1 MLSSRQVQSYRDHG
15 YLAVPGVLS
24 AAEVAELQR
33 VTDELVDASRGVA
46 AHTDVYDLEPGHSAA
61 EPRVRRIKSPDLQ
74 HEVYARTLR
83 HPAILDLVEQL
94 IGPGVRYRST
104 KLNLKSAGYGS
115 PVEWHQ
121 DWAFYPHTNDDIL
134 AVGVCIDAMSDAN
147 GGLLVVPGSH
157 RGPLYDHH
165 QNGWFVGAITGA
177 EVDST
182 QVTQL
187 EVPAGGISLH
197 HVRTVH
203 GSVPNRSPR
212 PRRLLLLELCAVDAW
227 PLLDMPGLEAFDAR
241 ILRGSAT
248 VTPRLEAAP
257 VRIPLPAHERRGSIY
272 EVQSKLARP
281 VLAGAG
287 EISPDTR

>member
-1 MLSSRQVQSYRDHG
+1 MLSDRQVQSYRDDG

-61 EPRVRRIKSPDLQ
+61 EPRVRRIKSPDRQ

-83 HPAILDLVEQL
+83 HPAILDVVEQL
-94 IGPGVRYRST
+94 IGRGVRYQST
-104 KLNLKSAGYGS
+104 KLNLKAAGYGS

-134 AVGVCIDAMSDAN
+134 AVGVCIDAMSEAN
-147 GGLLVVPGSH
+147 GGMLVVPGSH
-157 RGPLYDHH
+157 RGPLFDHH
-165 QNGWFVGAITGA
+165 QDGCFVGAITDRA
-177 EVDST
+177 VAPDQT
-182 QVTQL
+182 VQL
-187 EVPAGGISLH
+187 TVPAGGISLH

-227 PLLDMPGLEAFDAR
+227 PLLNMPGLEEFDAR
-241 ILRGSAT
+241 ILRGAAT
-248 VTPRLEAAP
+248 LTPRLEAVP

-287 EISPDTR
+287 

>member
-1 MLSSRQVQSYRDHG
+1 MLSEQQVQSYRDDG
-15 YLAVPGVLS
+15 YLAVPDVLS

-33 VTDELVDASRGVA
+33 VTDELVEASRSVT

-61 EPRVRRIKSPDLQ
+61 QPRVRRIKSPDRQ

-83 HPAILDLVEQL
+83 HPAILDVVEQL
-94 IGPGVRYRST
+94 IGPGVRGQST
-104 KLNLKSAGYGS
+104 KLNVKAAGYGS

-134 AVGVCIDAMSDAN
+134 AVGVCIDAMTEAN
-147 GGLLVVPGSH
+147 GGMLVVPGSH
-157 RGPLYDHH
+157 RGPVHDHH
-165 QNGWFVGAITGA
+165 QDGYFVGAITGSP
-177 EVDST
+177 VDAG
-182 QVTQL
+182 QVVQL

-227 PLLDMPGLEAFDAR
+227 PLVNMPGLEEFDAR

-248 VTPRLEAAP
+248 VTPRLEPVP

-287 EISPDTR
+287 AG

>member
-1 MLSSRQVQSYRDHG
+1 MLSSRQVQSYRDQG

-61 EPRVRRIKSPDLQ
+61 EPRVRRIKSPDRQ

-83 HPAILDLVEQL
+83 HPAILDIVEQL
-94 IGPGVRYRST
+94 VGPGVRYQST
-104 KLNLKSAGYGS
+104 KLNLKAAGYGS

-134 AVGVCIDAMSDAN
+134 AVGVCIDAMSEAN

-165 QNGWFVGAITGA
+165 QDGWFVGAITGA
-177 EVDST
+177 EVDT
-182 QVTQL
+182 EQVVQL

-227 PLLDMPGLEAFDAR
+227 PLLNMPGLEAFDAR

-272 EVQSKLARP
+272 EVQSKLTRP

-287 EISPDTR
+287 QLSRDTR

>member
-74 HEVYARTLR
+74 HDVYARTLR

-165 QNGWFVGAITGA
+165 QDGWFVGAITGA
-177 EVDST
+177 EVDSA
-182 QVTQL
+182 QVAQL

-287 EISPDTR
+287 ELSPGTR

>member
-165 QNGWFVGAITGA
+165 QDGWFVGAITGA
-177 EVDST
+177 EVDSA
-182 QVTQL
+182 QVAQL

-248 VTPRLEAAP
+248 VTPRLEAVP

-281 VLAGAG
+281 VLAGAAQ
-287 EISPDTR
+287 ISPDTR

>member
-83 HPAILDLVEQL
+83 HPAILDVVEQL

-165 QNGWFVGAITGA
+165 QDGWFVGAITGA
-177 EVDST
+177 EVDSA
-182 QVTQL
+182 QVAQL

-281 VLAGAG
+281 VLAGAAQLTPG
-287 EISPDTR
+287 TR

>member
-24 AAEVAELQR
+24 AAEVAELQL

-61 EPRVRRIKSPDLQ
+61 EPRVRRIKSPDRQ

-83 HPAILDLVEQL
+83 HPAILDIVEQL

-165 QNGWFVGAITGA
+165 QDGWFVGAITGA
-177 EVDST
+177 EVDSA
-182 QVTQL
+182 QVAQI

-287 EISPDTR
+287 ELSPGTR

>member
-1 MLSSRQVQSYRDHG
+1 MLSSRQVQSYRDQG

-61 EPRVRRIKSPDLQ
+61 EPRVRRIKSPDRQ

-83 HPAILDLVEQL
+83 HPAILDIVEQL
-94 IGPGVRYRST
+94 VGPGVRYQST
-104 KLNLKSAGYGS
+104 KLNLKAAGYGS

-134 AVGVCIDAMSDAN
+134 AVGVCIDAMSEAN

-165 QNGWFVGAITGA
+165 QDGWFVGAITGA
-177 EVDST
+177 EVDT
-182 QVTQL
+182 EQVVQL

-227 PLLDMPGLEAFDAR
+227 PLLNMPGLEAFDAR

-272 EVQSKLARP
+272 EVQSKLTRP
-281 VLAGAG
+281 VLASAG
-287 EISPDTR
+287 QLSRDTR

>member
-33 VTDELVDASRGVA
+33 VTDEMVDSSRGVA

-61 EPRVRRIKSPDLQ
+61 EPRVRRIKSPDRQ

-83 HPAILDLVEQL
+83 HPAILDIVEQL

-165 QNGWFVGAITGA
+165 QDGWFVGAITGA
-177 EVDST
+177 EVDSA
-182 QVTQL
+182 QVAQI

-287 EISPDTR
+287 QLSPDTR

>member
-83 HPAILDLVEQL
+83 HPAILDVVEQL

-165 QNGWFVGAITGA
+165 QDGWFVGAITGA
-177 EVDST
+177 EVDSA
-182 QVTQL
+182 QVAQL

-281 VLAGAG
+281 VLAGAAQL
-287 EISPDTR
+287 SPGTR

>member
-165 QNGWFVGAITGA
+165 QDGWFVGAITGA
-177 EVDST
+177 EVDSA
-182 QVTQL
+182 QVAQL
-187 EVPAGGISLH
+187 EIPAGGISLH

-248 VTPRLEAAP
+248 VTPRLEAVP

-287 EISPDTR
+287 ELSPDTR

>member
-1 MLSSRQVQSYRDHG
+1 MLSSRQVQSYRDRG

-61 EPRVRRIKSPDLQ
+61 EPRVRRIKSPDRQ

-83 HPAILDLVEQL
+83 HPAILDIVEQL
-94 IGPGVRYRST
+94 VGPGVRYQST
-104 KLNLKSAGYGS
+104 KLNLKAAGYGS

-134 AVGVCIDAMSDAN
+134 AVGVCIDAMSEAN

-165 QNGWFVGAITGA
+165 QDGWFVGAITGS
-177 EVDST
+177 EVDSE
-182 QVTQL
+182 QVVQL

-227 PLLDMPGLEAFDAR
+227 PLLNMPGLEAFDAR

-287 EISPDTR
+287 QLSRDTR

>member
-1 MLSSRQVQSYRDHG
+1 MLSSRQVQSYRDRG

-33 VTDELVDASRGVA
+33 VTDELVDASRNVA
-46 AHTDVYDLEPGHSAA
+46 AHTEVYDLEPGHSAA
-61 EPRVRRIKSPDLQ
+61 EPRVRRIKSPDRQ

-83 HPAILDLVEQL
+83 HPAILDIVEQL
-94 IGPGVRYRST
+94 IGPGVRYQST
-104 KLNLKSAGYGS
+104 KLNLKAAGYGS

-134 AVGVCIDAMSDAN
+134 AVGVCIDAMSEAN

-165 QNGWFVGAITGA
+165 QDGWFVGAITGA
-177 EVDST
+177 EVDT
-182 QVTQL
+182 EHVAQL
-187 EVPAGGISLH
+187 EIPAGGISLH

-227 PLLDMPGLEAFDAR
+227 PLLNMPGLEAFDAR

-287 EISPDTR
+287 QLSRDTR

>member
-61 EPRVRRIKSPDLQ
+61 EPRVRRIKSPDRQ

-83 HPAILDLVEQL
+83 HPAILDIVEQL

-165 QNGWFVGAITGA
+165 QDGWFVGAITGA
-177 EVDST
+177 EVDSA
-182 QVTQL
+182 QVAQL

-197 HVRTVH
+197 HVRAVH

-248 VTPRLEAAP
+248 VTPRLEAVP

>member
-165 QNGWFVGAITGA
+165 QDGWFVGAITGA
-177 EVDST
+177 EVDSA
-182 QVTQL
+182 QVAQL

-287 EISPDTR
+287 QLSPDTR

>member
-165 QNGWFVGAITGA
+165 QDGWFVGAITGA
-177 EVDST
+177 EVDSA
-182 QVTQL
+182 QVAQL

-248 VTPRLEAAP
+248 VTPRLEAVP

-281 VLAGAG
+281 VLAGAAQL
-287 EISPDTR
+287 SPGTR

>member
-165 QNGWFVGAITGA
+165 QDGWFVGAITGA
-177 EVDST
+177 EVDSA
-182 QVTQL
+182 QVAQL

-248 VTPRLEAAP
+248 VTPRLEAVP

-287 EISPDTR
+287 QLSPGTR

>member
-1 MLSSRQVQSYRDHG
+1 
-15 YLAVPGVLS
+15 
-24 AAEVAELQR
+24 
-33 VTDELVDASRGVA
+33 
-46 AHTDVYDLEPGHSAA
+46 
-61 EPRVRRIKSPDLQ
+61 
-74 HEVYARTLR
+74 
-83 HPAILDLVEQL
+83 
-94 IGPGVRYRST
+94 
-104 KLNLKSAGYGS
+104 
-115 PVEWHQ
+115 
-121 DWAFYPHTNDDIL
+121 
-134 AVGVCIDAMSDAN
+134 MSEAN

-165 QNGWFVGAITGA
+165 QDGWFVGAITGA
-177 EVDST
+177 EVDT
-182 QVTQL
+182 EQVVQL

-227 PLLDMPGLEAFDAR
+227 PLLNIPGLEAFDAR

-287 EISPDTR
+287 QLSPDTR

>member
-1 MLSSRQVQSYRDHG
+1 MQSYRDHG

-165 QNGWFVGAITGA
+165 QDGWFVGAITGA
-177 EVDST
+177 EVDSA
-182 QVTQL
+182 QVAQL

-248 VTPRLEAAP
+248 VTPRLEAVP

-287 EISPDTR
+287 QLSPDTR

>member
-1 MLSSRQVQSYRDHG
+1 MLSSRQVQSYRDQG

-33 VTDELVDASRGVA
+33 VTDELVDASRNVA
-46 AHTDVYDLEPGHSAA
+46 AHTEVYDLEPGHSAA
-61 EPRVRRIKSPDLQ
+61 EPRVRRIKSPDRQ
-74 HEVYARTLR
+74 HEAYARTLR
-83 HPAILDLVEQL
+83 HPAILDIVEQL
-94 IGPGVRYRST
+94 IGPGVRYQST
-104 KLNLKSAGYGS
+104 KLNLKAAGYGS

-134 AVGVCIDAMSDAN
+134 AVGVCIDAMSEAN

-165 QNGWFVGAITGA
+165 QDGWFVGAITGS
-177 EVDST
+177 EVDSE
-182 QVTQL
+182 QVVQL

-227 PLLDMPGLEAFDAR
+227 PLLNMPGLEAFDAR

-287 EISPDTR
+287 QLSRDTR

>member
-24 AAEVAELQR
+24 AAEVADLQR

-61 EPRVRRIKSPDLQ
+61 EPRVRRIKSPDRQ

-165 QNGWFVGAITGA
+165 QDGWFVGAITGA
-177 EVDST
+177 EVDSA
-182 QVTQL
+182 QVAQL
-187 EVPAGGISLH
+187 EIPAGGISLH

-248 VTPRLEAAP
+248 VTPRLEAVP

-287 EISPDTR
+287 ELSPGTR

>member
-182 QVTQL
+182 QVAQL

-248 VTPRLEAAP
+248 VTPRLEAVP

>member
-83 HPAILDLVEQL
+83 HPAILDVVEQL

-165 QNGWFVGAITGA
+165 QDGWFVGAITGA
-177 EVDST
+177 EVDSA
-182 QVTQL
+182 QVAQL

-281 VLAGAG
+281 VLAGAAQL
-287 EISPDTR
+287 SPDTR

>member
-104 KLNLKSAGYGS
+104 KLNLKLAGYGS

-134 AVGVCIDAMSDAN
+134 AVGVCIDPMSDAN

-165 QNGWFVGAITGA
+165 QDGWFVGAITGA
-177 EVDST
+177 EVDSA
-182 QVTQL
+182 QVAQL

-287 EISPDTR
+287 QLSPDTR

>member
-1 MLSSRQVQSYRDHG
+1 MLSSRQVQSYRDQG

-46 AHTDVYDLEPGHSAA
+46 AHTEVYDLEPGHSAA
-61 EPRVRRIKSPDLQ
+61 EPRVRRIKSPDRQ

-83 HPAILDLVEQL
+83 HPAILDIVEQL
-94 IGPGVRYRST
+94 IGPGVRYQST
-104 KLNLKSAGYGS
+104 KLNLKAAGYGS

-134 AVGVCIDAMSDAN
+134 AVGVCIDAMSQAN

-165 QNGWFVGAITGA
+165 QDGWFVGAITGA
-177 EVDST
+177 EVDT
-182 QVTQL
+182 EQVVQL

-227 PLLDMPGLEAFDAR
+227 PLLNMPGLEAFDAR

-287 EISPDTR
+287 QLSPDTR

>member
-1 MLSSRQVQSYRDHG
+1 MLSDQQVQSYRDDG
-15 YLAVPGVLS
+15 YLAVPDLLS

-61 EPRVRRIKSPDLQ
+61 EPRVRRIKSPDRQ

-83 HPAILDLVEQL
+83 HPAILDVVEQL
-94 IGPGVRYRST
+94 IGPGVRYQST
-104 KLNLKSAGYGS
+104 KLNLKAAGYGS

-134 AVGVCIDAMSDAN
+134 AVGVCIDAMSEAN
-147 GGLLVVPGSH
+147 GGMLVVPGSH
-157 RGPLYDHH
+157 RGPVLDHH
-165 QNGWFVGAITGA
+165 QDGCFVGAITDRA
-177 EVDST
+177 AAPEQTV
-182 QVTQL
+182 QL
-187 EVPAGGISLH
+187 TVPAGGISLH

-227 PLLDMPGLEAFDAR
+227 PLLNMPGLEEFDAR
-241 ILRGSAT
+241 ILRGAAT
-248 VTPRLEAAP
+248 LTPRLEAVP

-287 EISPDTR
+287 

>member
-33 VTDELVDASRGVA
+33 VTDEMVDASRGVA

-165 QNGWFVGAITGA
+165 QDGWFVGAITGA
-177 EVDST
+177 EVDSA
-182 QVTQL
+182 QVAQL

-287 EISPDTR
+287 ELSPDTR

>member
-24 AAEVAELQR
+24 AAEVAELQL

-61 EPRVRRIKSPDLQ
+61 EPRVRRIKSPDRQ

-165 QNGWFVGAITGA
+165 QDGWFVGAITGA
-177 EVDST
+177 EVDSA
-182 QVTQL
+182 QVAQL

-281 VLAGAG
+281 VLAGTG
-287 EISPDTR
+287 ELSPGTR

>member
-24 AAEVAELQR
+24 AAEVADLQR

-165 QNGWFVGAITGA
+165 QDGWFVGAITGA
-177 EVDST
+177 EVDSA
-182 QVTQL
+182 QVAQL

-248 VTPRLEAAP
+248 VTPRLEAVP

-287 EISPDTR
+287 QLSPGTR

>member
-1 MLSSRQVQSYRDHG
+1 MLSSRQVQSYRDQG

-61 EPRVRRIKSPDLQ
+61 EPRVRRIKSPDRQ

-83 HPAILDLVEQL
+83 HPAILDIVEQL
-94 IGPGVRYRST
+94 IGPGVRYQST
-104 KLNLKSAGYGS
+104 KLNLKAAGYGS

-134 AVGVCIDAMSDAN
+134 AVGVCIDAMSEAN

-165 QNGWFVGAITGA
+165 QDGWFVGAITGA
-177 EVDST
+177 EVDT
-182 QVTQL
+182 EQVVQL

-227 PLLDMPGLEAFDAR
+227 PLLNMPGLEAFDAR

-272 EVQSKLARP
+272 EVQSKLTRP

-287 EISPDTR
+287 QLSPDTR